1 MDDSSRREVQNLLR
15 RCVLSILRQIEQSN
29 GNNSYLGNAQFRLE
43 WLINLVLRIE
53 HPVVDLLSEAHA
65 IIVNNSHEVERNAT
79 TQPLFSGAPGR
90 PKLNHPRPNRIS
102 S

>member
-79 TQPLFSGAPGR
+79 TQPLFSGAPG
-90 PKLNHPRPNRIS
+90 
-102 S
+102 

>member
-15 RCVLSILRQIEQSN
+15 RCVLSILRQIGQSN

-65 IIVNNSHEVERNAT
+65 IIVTHTVYNLT
-79 TQPLFSGAPGR
+79 L
-90 PKLNHPRPNRIS
+90 ID
-102 S
+102 